1 MIEIEYKP
9 YLLGNNIFE
18 INYFLM
24 TPNTLIEA
32 IKDAV
37 INYGLILELSEAVAL
52 EIYKKRA
59 VDELK
64 RIINKISAEN
74 PTLFKNL
81 NGSFNL
87 EILPYIEPVDTKT
100 QAYNDVIIDDL
111 TNIIA
116 IAENTKKNIEKYAI
130 MSDRDARTKRT

>member
-9 YLLGNNIFE
+9 YLMDNSVFQE
-18 INYFLM
+18 EYFLM
-24 TPNTLIEA
+24 TSNTLIEA

-100 QAYNDVIIDDL
+100 QAYNVIIDDL

>member
-100 QAYNDVIIDDL
+100 QAYNVIIDDIS
-111 TNIIA
+111 NIIA

-130 MSDRDARTKRT
+130 MSDQDARTKRT

>member
-1 MIEIEYKP
+1 MDNSVFQEE
-9 YLLGNNIFE
+9 
-18 INYFLM
+18 YFLM
-24 TPNTLIEA
+24 TSNTLIEA

-100 QAYNDVIIDDL
+100 QAYNVIIDDL

>member
-9 YLLGNNIFE
+9 YLLENNIFE

-52 EIYKKRA
+52 EMYKKRA

-74 PTLFKNL
+74 PTQFENL

-100 QAYNDVIIDDL
+100 QAYNVIIDDL

-130 MSDRDARTKRT
+130 MSDRDAT